1 METTYRIVG
10 SDGKE
15 YGPVTLEQLQA
26 WSKEGRVTATT
37 QVSRSDVNAW
47 LPASNY
53 SELGLAGGGGATAA
67 AAPRV
72 APATPAAG
80 VPDELGEMPRRV
92 TSGGS
97 WFYWVAGLSLINSFA
112 ALSGGNWGFIFGLQ
126 ITQLID
132 HFAREAGGNA
142 KAVAIGLDVVVAGV
156 FVLFGVFACKR
167 HVWAFIIGMILYG
180 LDALL
185 TVLFQYWLGVA
196 FHVWVL
202 FSLFVGLKAALQ
214 INRALGGT
222 RT

>member
-1 METTYRIVG
+1 M
-10 SDGKE
+10 
-15 YGPVTLEQLQA
+15 TLEQIQA

-53 SELGLAGGGGATAA
+53 SELGLAGGTAGAGATAA
-67 AAPRV
+67 PSVAQAP
-72 APATPAAG
+72 PAAG
-80 VPDELGEMPRRV
+80 IPDDLMEMHKRV

-112 ALSGGNWGFIFGLQ
+112 ALSGSNWGFIFGLQ
-126 ITQLID
+126 ITQVID
-132 HFAREAGGNA
+132 HFARETGGNA
-142 KAVAIGLDVVVAGV
+142 KAVAMVLDVVAAGV

-167 HVWAFIIGMILYG
+167 HVWAFIVGMILYG

-196 FHVWVL
+196 FHAWVL

-214 INRALGGT
+214 INRATAGT

>member
-53 SELGLAGGGGATAA
+53 SELGLAGGAVATAA
-67 AAPRV
+67 ASVAQAP
-72 APATPAAG
+72 PAAG
-80 VPDELGEMPRRV
+80 VPDELAEMHKRV
-92 TSGGS
+92 SSGGS
-97 WFYWVAGLSLINSFA
+97 WFYWVAGLSLVNSFA
-112 ALSGGNWGFIFGLQ
+112 ALSGSNWGFIFGLQ
-126 ITQLID
+126 ITQFID
-132 HFAREAGGNA
+132 LYAREAGGNA
-142 KAVAIGLDVVVAGV
+142 KVVAMVLDVIAAGV

-167 HVWAFIIGMILYG
+167 HVWAFIVGMVLYG

-185 TVLFQYWLGVA
+185 TVLATYWLGVA
-196 FHVWVL
+196 FHAWVL
-202 FSLFVGLKAALQ
+202 FSLFVGLTAALQ
-214 INRALGGT
+214 INRANAST

>member
-15 YGPVTLEQLQA
+15 YGPATLEQLQA
-26 WSKEGRVTATT
+26 WSKEGRVTAMT
-37 QVSRSDVNAW
+37 QVFRSDVNAW
-47 LPASNY
+47 HPAASY
-53 SELGLAGGGGATAA
+53 AELGLAGGAGPTAA
-67 AAPRV
+67 PSV
-72 APATPAAG
+72 APAPPAVG
-80 VPDELGEMPRRV
+80 VPDGLGEMHRRV

-97 WFYWVAGLSLINSFA
+97 WFYWVAGLSLVNSFA

-132 HFAREAGGNA
+132 HFARETGGNA
-142 KAVAIGLDVVVAGV
+142 KAIAMALDVVVAGI
-156 FVLFGVFACKR
+156 FVLFGVFACRR
-167 HVWAFIIGMILYG
+167 HTWAFIVGMILYR

-185 TVLFQYWLGVA
+185 TVFFQYWLGVA

-202 FSLFVGLKAALQ
+202 FSLLVGLKAALQ
-214 INRALGGT
+214 INRTVGGT

>member
-26 WSKEGRVTATT
+26 WSKEGRVTPTT

-47 LPASNY
+47 LPAANY
-53 SELGLAGGGGATAA
+53 SELGLAGVAREPVTSSATTAPSAGA
-67 AAPRV
+67 
-72 APATPAAG
+72 
-80 VPDELGEMPRRV
+80 PDELGEMDRRV
-92 TSGGS
+92 RSGGS

-112 ALSGGNWGFIFGLQ
+112 ALSGSSWGFIFGLQ
-126 ITQLID
+126 ITQEID
-132 HFAREAGGNA
+132 HFARETGGNA
-142 KAVAIGLDVVVAGV
+142 KAIAMVLDVLAAGV

-167 HVWAFIIGMILYG
+167 HVWAFIVGMVLYG

-185 TVLFQYWLGVA
+185 TVFAQYWLGVA
-196 FHVWVL
+196 FHAWVL
-202 FSLFVGLKAALQ
+202 FTLFVGLKAALQ
-214 INRALGGT
+214 INRATAGT